1 MSRMATN
8 EYIGAKRRL
17 YATADR
23 GKRIKMLDEVCE
35 TTGYERK
42 YANRLLT
49 GSRKFRERKGRGKTY
64 GEEAGWISTE
74 ESASVCGRRV
84 SFLFDKLGLSGCS
97 LNAFYQYIR
106 CCYDCHTTLWTF
118 IHRTRKP

>member
-23 GKRIKMLDEVCE
+23 ENRIKMLDEVCE

-49 GSRKFRERKGRGKTY
+49 GSIFTPV
-64 GEEAGWISTE
+64 AVFSILHN
-74 ESASVCGRRV
+74 ESAESADVTNIA
-84 SFLFDKLGLSGCS
+84 
-97 LNAFYQYIR
+97 NADANATARNVQ
-106 CCYDCHTTLWTF
+106 DCLCLM
-118 IHRTRKP
+118 